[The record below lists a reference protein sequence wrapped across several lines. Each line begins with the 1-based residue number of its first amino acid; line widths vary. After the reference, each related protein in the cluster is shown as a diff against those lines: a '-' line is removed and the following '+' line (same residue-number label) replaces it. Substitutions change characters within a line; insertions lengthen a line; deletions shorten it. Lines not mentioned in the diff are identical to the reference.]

1 MPVRVWYGCSEVS
14 HHVMR
19 VGEASGITHRRLFPA
34 ASSLAE
40 VSFLVEHVI
49 SASSREGVL
58 VGVVLRVVSKSEQ
71 FVLKL
76 VLTCEGLP
84 FILFFESFTLCK
96 STSKEVLKWPPSR

>member
-1 MPVRVWYGCSEVS
+1 MSVRVWYGCSEVS
-14 HHVMR
+14 HPVMG

-76 VLTCEGLP
+76 VLSCEGTS
-84 FILFFESFTLCK
+84 ISIIFESFTLCK
-96 STSKEVLKWPPSR
+96 STSKEILKWPH